1 MTASKRAVLTGF
13 ACAILFGMPKFLQ
26 GQELRRYQPSSPTVS
41 PYLSLGRF
49 NTSGLPNYYTLVRP
63 LNRQRQVNTQAQR
76 LQRQQGLAL
85 QRLETA
91 VQGAPA
97 VPQVTTGTG
106 SRFLTPGSRVTYRDT
121 RQYYPPVILS
131 R

>member
-1 MTASKRAVLTGF
+1 MLASKQTTLAIVGWAVTL
-13 ACAILFGMPKFLQ
+13 LSPKLSDA
-26 GQELRRYQPSSPTVS
+26 QELRRYQPTRPTVS
-41 PYLSLGRF
+41 PYLNLGRF

-76 LQRQQGLAL
+76 VQQQQALAL

-91 VQGAPA
+91 VRTGP
-97 VPQVTTGTG
+97 VIPQVSTGTG
-106 SRFLTPGSRVTYRDT
+106 SRFLTSGSRVSYRDT
-121 RQYYPPVILS
+121 RQYYPPVILG